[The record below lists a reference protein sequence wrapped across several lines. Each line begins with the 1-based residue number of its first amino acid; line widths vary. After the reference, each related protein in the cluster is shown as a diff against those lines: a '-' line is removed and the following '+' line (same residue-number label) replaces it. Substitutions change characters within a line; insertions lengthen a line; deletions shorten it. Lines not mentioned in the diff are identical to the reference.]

1 VDAAPLENVAT
12 QIENAEALDKPA
24 EVTASL
30 LRKIVPSEGPVA
42 DLLSGTPLAH
52 AAHPA
57 IVLVPA
63 GAWISASVLDLT
75 GGDGKAARRLV
86 TVGNL
91 SAVPAALTGASD
103 WLTTQGAERRVGLVH
118 AGLNYAALGLQVL
131 SSRERRRGRRLRG
144 AALSLAATSIIAAS
158 GWLGGH
164 LAYALGIGVDT
175 TVFEQ
180 LPTDWTDLAAED
192 EIPATGAVM
201 REIGGVPVLLS
212 RLDGRIVALADRCTH
227 RGGPLHDGDVANGC
241 VTCPWHGSTFRL
253 ADGGIVTG
261 PATRPQPAFEV
272 RVADGRVAVRRTD
285 EPRALRINPVGA

>member
-1 VDAAPLENVAT
+1 VNPAPLEDLAT
-12 QIENAEALDKPA
+12 RIEQAESLDKA
-24 EVTASL
+24 ADVTGSL
-30 LRKIVPSEGPVA
+30 LRKVIPQEGPVA

-57 IVLVPA
+57 VVLVPA
-63 GAWISASVLDLT
+63 GAWISATVLDLT
-75 GGDGKAARRLV
+75 GGDAKAARRLV

-103 WLTTQGAERRVGLVH
+103 WLSTHGAERRVGLVH
-118 AGLNYAALGLQVL
+118 AGLNYTALALQVL
-131 SSRERRRGRRLRG
+131 SSRARRRGHRMRG
-144 AALSLAATSIIAAS
+144 AALSLTATSILSAS

-164 LAYALGIGVDT
+164 LAYALGVGVDT

-180 LPTDWTDLAAED
+180 LPTEWTDLAAEM

-201 REIGGVPVLLS
+201 REVGGVPVLLT
-212 RLDGRIVALADRCTH
+212 RADGRIVALADRCTH
-227 RGGPLHDGDVANGC
+227 RGGPLHEGEVADGC

-253 ADGGIVTG
+253 ADGAIVTG

-272 RVADGRVAVRRTD
+272 QVANGRVAVRRSE
-285 EPRALRINPVGA
+285 EPRALRTNPVGA